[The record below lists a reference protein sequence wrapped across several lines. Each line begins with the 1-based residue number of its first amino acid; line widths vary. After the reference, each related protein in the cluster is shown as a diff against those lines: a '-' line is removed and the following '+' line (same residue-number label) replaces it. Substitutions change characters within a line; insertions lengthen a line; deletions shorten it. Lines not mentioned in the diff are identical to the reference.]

1 MNDLVVGLYTSNLYF
16 SAPDRVSKIFFSRVR
31 SCPWKASF
39 AARRFYLCESGCRK
53 LPALPCLDARI
64 RKASFALPSDVS
76 IALQRVV
83 TISHNPAR
91 STRPH
96 RET

>member
-16 SAPDRVSKIFFSRVR
+16 SAPDRVSKVFLSRVR

-39 AARRFYLCESGCRK
+39 ATRRFYLFEPECRE

-83 TISHNPAR
+83 TISHNLAR

>member
-1 MNDLVVGLYTSNLYF
+1 MNDLGVGLYTSNLYF
-16 SAPDRVSKIFFSRVR
+16 SAPDRVSNVFLSRVR
-31 SCPWKASF
+31 SCPGKASF
-39 AARRFYLCESGCRK
+39 ATRRFYLFESECRK

-76 IALQRVV
+76 IALRRVV
-83 TISHNPAR
+83 TTSHNPAR

>member
-1 MNDLVVGLYTSNLYF
+1 MNDLIVSSYTSNLYLCG
-16 SAPDRVSKIFFSRVR
+16 PDRVSKVFLSRVR
-31 SCPWKASF
+31 SFPWKASF
-39 AARRFYLCESGCRK
+39 VACGFHVFEPECPK
-53 LPALPCLDARI
+53 LPALPCFDARV

-83 TISHNPAR
+83 TIPYNPAR

>member
-1 MNDLVVGLYTSNLYF
+1 MNDLGVGLYTSNLYF
-16 SAPDRVSKIFFSRVR
+16 SAPDRVSKVSLSRVR
-31 SCPWKASF
+31 SCPGKASF
-39 AARRFYLCESGCRK
+39 ATRRFYSFESECRK

-83 TISHNPAR
+83 TIPYNPAR